1 MVHTMAVTLAKNNVD
16 SNDLERSRET
26 KLLKAV
32 RDSSDKTAYREL
44 YKIMAPKLTA
54 WLCAQGMERSLAEN
68 ILQEVMIIVWT
79 KPYLF
84 DEKKAAARTWIYTLV
99 RNKMIDEYR
108 SNTRKKSGL
117 QKFELLSNIDQVV
130 DTTDLMS
137 TTRPVNDIISTLP
150 KEQKQILYMLYSMG
164 MSHREVSETLGLPI
178 GTVKSRTRL
187 AFQRLRRNIGENQ
200 WT

>member
-1 MVHTMAVTLAKNNVD
+1 MSTKLARKEPD
-16 SNDLERSRET
+16 SNELERSRET
-26 KLLKAV
+26 KLLKSV
-32 RDSSDKTAYREL
+32 RDNSDKGAYREL
-44 YKIMAPKLTA
+44 YKLMAPKLTA

-68 ILQEVMIIVWT
+68 VLQEVMIIVWN
-79 KPYLF
+79 KPYVF
-84 DEKKAAARTWIYTLV
+84 DENKAAARTWIYTLI

-108 SNTRKKSGL
+108 SNTRKKTGL
-117 QKFELLSNIDQVV
+117 QKYELLNNIDEFV
-130 DTTDLMS
+130 DATDVIS

>member
-1 MVHTMAVTLAKNNVD
+1 MSAKLAKKELD
-16 SNDLERSRET
+16 SNDLERIRET
-26 KLLKAV
+26 KLLKSV
-32 RDSSDKTAYREL
+32 RDNSDKSAYREL
-44 YKIMAPKLTA
+44 YKLMAPKLTA

-68 ILQEVMIIVWT
+68 VLQEVMIIVWT

-84 DEKKAAARTWIYTLV
+84 DENKAAARTWIYTLI

-108 SNTRKKSGL
+108 SNTRKKTGL
-117 QKFELLSNIDQVV
+117 QKYELLNNIDEFV
-130 DTTDLMS
+130 DSTDVIS

>member
-1 MVHTMAVTLAKNNVD
+1 MSIKLAKKEPD

-26 KLLKAV
+26 KLLKLV
-32 RDSSDKTAYREL
+32 RDNSDKNAYREL
-44 YKIMAPKLTA
+44 YKIMATKLTA
-54 WLCAQGMERSLAEN
+54 WVCAQGMERSLAEN
-68 ILQEVMIIVWT
+68 VLQEVMIIVWT

-84 DEKKAAARTWIYTLV
+84 DENKAAARTWIYTLI

-108 SNTRKKSGL
+108 SNTRKKTGL
-117 QKFELLSNIDQVV
+117 QKYELLNNIDEFV
-130 DTTDLMS
+130 DATDVIS

>member
-1 MVHTMAVTLAKNNVD
+1 MSTKLARKEPD
-16 SNDLERSRET
+16 SNELERSRET
-26 KLLKAV
+26 KLLKSV
-32 RDSSDKTAYREL
+32 RDNSDKGAYREL
-44 YKIMAPKLTA
+44 YKLMAPKLTA

-68 ILQEVMIIVWT
+68 VLQEVMIIVWT

-84 DEKKAAARTWIYTLV
+84 DENKAAARTWIYTLI

-108 SNTRKKSGL
+108 SNTRKKTGL
-117 QKFELLSNIDQVV
+117 QKYELLNNIDEFV
-130 DTTDLMS
+130 DATDVIS

>member
-1 MVHTMAVTLAKNNVD
+1 MSIKLAKNNPD

-32 RDSSDKTAYREL
+32 RDSSDKHAYREL
-44 YKIMAPKLTA
+44 YKLMAPKLTA

-68 ILQEVMIIVWT
+68 VLQEVMIIVWT

-108 SNTRKKSGL
+108 STTRKKTGL
-117 QKFELLSNIDQVV
+117 QKFELLNNIDEFV
-130 DTTDLMS
+130 DATDVIS
-137 TTRPVNDIISTLP
+137 TTRPVNDIISSLP

>member
-1 MVHTMAVTLAKNNVD
+1 
-16 SNDLERSRET
+16 
-26 KLLKAV
+26 
-32 RDSSDKTAYREL
+32 
-44 YKIMAPKLTA
+44 MAPKLTA
-54 WLCAQGMERSLAEN
+54 WLCAQKVWNGRSQKTF
-68 ILQEVMIIVWT
+68 LQEVMIIVWT

-84 DEKKAAARTWIYTLV
+84 DENKAAARTWIYTLI

-108 SNTRKKSGL
+108 STTRKKTGL
-117 QKFELLSNIDQVV
+117 QKYELLNNIDEFV
-130 DTTDLMS
+130 DATDVISM

-187 AFQRLRRNIGENQ
+187 SFLKS
-200 WT
+200 